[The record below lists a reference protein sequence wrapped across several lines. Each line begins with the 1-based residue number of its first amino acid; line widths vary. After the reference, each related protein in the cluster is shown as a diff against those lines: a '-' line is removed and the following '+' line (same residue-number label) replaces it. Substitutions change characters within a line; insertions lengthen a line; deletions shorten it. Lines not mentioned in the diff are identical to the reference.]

1 MEDEVLR
8 AAEAIGAE
16 IPYLNLPISRDQ
28 EVQIMNIVRR
38 RLLPAV
44 IALVAEK
51 RRGGVGEQVGGDP
64 GTGTSGNG
72 ESMVVE

>member
-1 MEDEVLR
+1 MGRLEKILEAEVLR

-28 EVQIMNIVRR
+28 EVQIMNIVRH

-44 IALVAEK
+44 IALVAE
-51 RRGGVGEQVGGDP
+51 REGR
-64 GTGTSGNG
+64 
-72 ESMVVE
+72 